1 MSRTPFRF
9 LARLLCALAV
19 ALALSSSRHAA
30 AADDD
35 VTEMARQRFR
45 EGVQFFDQ
53 RQYEKARLAF
63 LQSYAIKPHQATLLN
78 LAQSELRAGHPDD
91 AAGHFADYLRTNTSA
106 NESEKQ
112 EAELGFTAAKAKVG
126 EVTVAVDASGAQVSV
141 DGQEKGTS
149 PLPGPLYLSPGNH
162 ALEARH
168 NDRNVT
174 KNITVTAGQAVSV
187 NLSFRGAAAAAAAP
201 PAAGGPAP
209 EGAAAPPPGEEGA
222 EPGPAAPEQE
232 PAEIT
237 TGGRKPFFKWLFSTP
252 GAIVLAG
259 AGVLSLG
266 ASLGTGLASKH
277 SYDNAAQ
284 LQTPI
289 LGQRDLDAATTDPTG
304 KPKQPL
310 FGQQETTD
318 PNYPDNVRPCGLT
331 QAQENSVRA
340 LNPQRLNEYGDACS
354 RYQDNV
360 NSGDTL
366 KTVAIVTGVV
376 GGAAIVGTVVYYFL
390 DSKQASTEA
399 SGSNR
404 PWARVTPWGLP
415 GTGNGGIAIVGQ
427 F

>member
-1 MSRTPFRF
+1 MSRTLLRF
-9 LARLLCALAV
+9 LAGVLCALAIAV
-19 ALALSSSRHAA
+19 AVFTSRRAA

-63 LQSYAIKPHQATLLN
+63 LQSYAIKPHPATLLN
-78 LAQSELRAGHPDD
+78 LGQSELRAGHPDE
-91 AAGHFADYLRTNTSA
+91 AAGHFSEYLRTNTSA
-106 NESEKQ
+106 NEAEKQ

-141 DGQEKGTS
+141 DGQEKGSS
-149 PLPGPLYLSPGNH
+149 PLPGPLYLSPGTH
-162 ALEARH
+162 AIEARS
-168 NDRNVT
+168 NDRNVS
-174 KNITVTAGQAVSV
+174 KNVTVLAGQAVSV

-201 PAAGGPAP
+201 PAGGPP
-209 EGAAAPPPGEEGA
+209 SEGAAGPPPEEGA
-222 EPGPAAPEQE
+222 GPGPAAPEPE
-232 PAEIT
+232 HAEIST
-237 TGGRKPFFKWLFSTP
+237 SGRKPFFKWLFSTP

-277 SYDNAAQ
+277 SYDNAQ
-284 LQTPI
+284 NLQTQI
-289 LGQRDLDAATTDPTG
+289 LTQRNSDASDRDPVTG
-304 KPKQPL
+304 APKPPL
-310 FGQQETTD
+310 FGPQGAANPDDIAPCNLTPAQQ
-318 PNYPDNVRPCGLT
+318 
-331 QAQENSVRA
+331 QSVQA
-340 LNPQRLNEYGDACS
+340 LNPQRLTEYADACS

-376 GGAAIVGTVVYYFL
+376 GGAALVGTVVYYFV
-390 DSKQASTEA
+390 DSKQTGGEA
-399 SGSNR
+399 SSGGR
-404 PWARVTPWGLP
+404 PWARVAPWGIP
-415 GTGNGGIAIVGQ
+415 GSSNGGVMIVGQ